1 MQHSFSSKGATLAF
15 VITLCTMATSC
26 RSTKSVVTST
36 DSVRNSTEQVQ
47 RRSGRSISVDSLW
60 RLTALS
66 IDSLTLVFEGAD
78 TSATH
83 EDSLPAGPISTT
95 SPVSHASVVTKAKPS
110 AIKVYGIHLSQEE
123 KKNAVAETCL
133 SDSNAYAVQSS
144 SDKSLTKSKAAPSSS
159 PAKYIFALFLIIAIA
174 IIIRY
179 ISNKLLSK

>member
-1 MQHSFSSKGATLAF
+1 MKISSLLTLYSFLL
-15 VITLCTMATSC
+15 ILTSC
-26 RSTKSVVTST
+26 KSTKSVVTST

-83 EDSLPAGPISTT
+83 EDGLPAGPIST
-95 SPVSHASVVTKAKPS
+95 ASVVSRASNVTKAKPS
-110 AIKVYGIHLSQEE
+110 KIKVYGIHLSQEE
-123 KKNAVAETCL
+123 KKNAVADVCL
-133 SDSNAYAVQSS
+133 SDSNAFVVQSS

-159 PAKYIFALFLIIAIA
+159 LYRYAILFFILIAIA
-174 IIIRY
+174 IIVRY
-179 ISNKLLSK
+179 ISNKLLK

>member
-1 MQHSFSSKGATLAF
+1 MKISSLLTLYSFLL
-15 VITLCTMATSC
+15 ILTSC
-26 RSTKSVVTST
+26 KSTKSVVTST

-83 EDSLPAGPISTT
+83 EDGLPAGPIST
-95 SPVSHASVVTKAKPS
+95 ASVVSRASKVTKAKPS

-144 SDKSLTKSKAAPSSS
+144 SDKSLTKSKAAPSTSFYRY
-159 PAKYIFALFLIIAIA
+159 AILFLIIIAIA
-174 IIIRY
+174 IIVRY
-179 ISNKLLSK
+179 SSNKLHK

>member
-1 MQHSFSSKGATLAF
+1 MQHSFSSKGATLAL
-15 VITLCTMATSC
+15 VITFCTMATSC

-83 EDSLPAGPISTT
+83 EDGLPAGPIST
-95 SPVSHASVVTKAKPS
+95 ASNIHKAKPS

-123 KKNAVAETCL
+123 KKNAVAETSL
-133 SDSNAYAVQSS
+133 SDSNAYVVQSS

-159 PAKYIFALFLIIAIA
+159 PAKYIFALFIIIAIA
-174 IIIRY
+174 IIIRF
-179 ISNKLLSK
+179 ISNKLLK

>member
-1 MQHSFSSKGATLAF
+1 MQHSFSFKGATLAF
-15 VITLCTMATSC
+15 VIILCSMATSC

-83 EDSLPAGPISTT
+83 EDGLPAGPIIT
-95 SPVSHASVVTKAKPS
+95 ASNIHKAKPS
-110 AIKVYGIHLSQEE
+110 KIKVYGIHLSKEE
-123 KKNAVAETCL
+123 KKNAVADVCL
-133 SDSNAYAVQSS
+133 SDSNAYVVQSS
-144 SDKSLTKSKAAPSSS
+144 SDKSLTKSKAVPSTSFYRY
-159 PAKYIFALFLIIAIA
+159 AILLFILIAIA
-174 IIIRY
+174 IIVRY
-179 ISNKLLSK
+179 ISNKLLK

>member
-83 EDSLPAGPISTT
+83 EDGLPAGPISTA
-95 SPVSHASVVTKAKPS
+95 SIVSRASAVTKAKPS

-133 SDSNAYAVQSS
+133 SDSNAYVVQSS
-144 SDKSLTKSKAAPSSS
+144 SDKSLTKSKAVPSTSFYRY
-159 PAKYIFALFLIIAIA
+159 AILFLIIIAIA

-179 ISNKLLSK
+179 ISNKLLSR

>member
-1 MQHSFSSKGATLAF
+1 M
-15 VITLCTMATSC
+15 
-26 RSTKSVVTST
+26 
-36 DSVRNSTEQVQ
+36 
-47 RRSGRSISVDSLW
+47 DSLW

-83 EDSLPAGPISTT
+83 EDGLPAGPIST
-95 SPVSHASVVTKAKPS
+95 ASVVSRASNVTKAKPS

-123 KKNAVAETCL
+123 KENAVADVCL

-144 SDKSLTKSKAAPSSS
+144 SDKSLTKSKATPSTSLYRY
-159 PAKYIFALFLIIAIA
+159 AILLFILIAIA

-179 ISNKLLSK
+179 ISNKLLK

>member
-1 MQHSFSSKGATLAF
+1 MKAFLFVGAPAARWVLVALARALSFLVPLHSFLL
-15 VITLCTMATSC
+15 ILTSC
-26 RSTKSVVTST
+26 KSTKSVVTST

-83 EDSLPAGPISTT
+83 EDGLPAGPISTG
-95 SPVSHASVVTKAKPS
+95 SPVSRASAVTKAKPS

-123 KKNAVAETCL
+123 KKNAVADICI
-133 SDSNAYAVQSS
+133 SDSNAYVV
-144 SDKSLTKSKAAPSSS
+144 
-159 PAKYIFALFLIIAIA
+159 
-174 IIIRY
+174 
-179 ISNKLLSK
+179 

>member
-1 MQHSFSSKGATLAF
+1 MQHSFSFKGVTLAL
-15 VITLCTMATSC
+15 VITFCTMATSC

-83 EDSLPAGPISTT
+83 EDGLPAGPIST
-95 SPVSHASVVTKAKPS
+95 ASVVSRASNVTKAKPS

-144 SDKSLTKSKAAPSSS
+144 SDKSLTKSKAAPSTSFYRY
-159 PAKYIFALFLIIAIA
+159 AILFLIIIAIA
-174 IIIRY
+174 IIVRY
-179 ISNKLLSK
+179 SSNKLHK

>member
-1 MQHSFSSKGATLAF
+1 MKLSSLLTLYSFLL
-15 VITLCTMATSC
+15 ILTSC
-26 RSTKSVVTST
+26 KSTKSVVTST

-83 EDSLPAGPISTT
+83 EDGLPAGPIST
-95 SPVSHASVVTKAKPS
+95 ASVVTKAKPS

-123 KKNAVAETCL
+123 KKNAVADICL
-133 SDSNAYAVQSS
+133 SDSNAFVVQSS
-144 SDKSLTKSKAAPSSS
+144 SDKSLTKSKAAPSTSFYRY
-159 PAKYIFALFLIIAIA
+159 AILFLFLIAIA
-174 IIIRY
+174 IIVRY
-179 ISNKLLSK
+179 ISNKLLK

>member
-1 MQHSFSSKGATLAF
+1 MRTITTFVLA
-15 VITLCTMATSC
+15 IALCTFANSC
-26 RSTKSVVTST
+26 KSTKSVVTST

-83 EDSLPAGPISTT
+83 EDGLPAGPIST
-95 SPVSHASVVTKAKPS
+95 ASVVSRASNVTKAKPS
-110 AIKVYGIHLSQEE
+110 KIKVYGIHLSQEE

-133 SDSNAYAVQSS
+133 SDSNAFVVQSS

-159 PAKYIFALFLIIAIA
+159 LYRYAILLFILIAIA
-174 IIIRY
+174 IIVRY
-179 ISNKLLSK
+179 ISNKLLK

>member
-1 MQHSFSSKGATLAF
+1 MRTITTFVLA
-15 VITLCTMATSC
+15 IALCTFANSC
-26 RSTKSVVTST
+26 KSTKSVVTST

-83 EDSLPAGPISTT
+83 EDGLPAGPICT
-95 SPVSHASVVTKAKPS
+95 ASVVTKAKPS

-133 SDSNAYAVQSS
+133 SDSNAFVVQSS
-144 SDKSLTKSKAAPSSS
+144 YDKSLTKSKAAPSSS

-174 IIIRY
+174 IIVRY
-179 ISNKLLSK
+179 ISNNLLK

>member
-1 MQHSFSSKGATLAF
+1 MKLSSLLTLYSFLL
-15 VITLCTMATSC
+15 ILTSC
-26 RSTKSVVTST
+26 KSTKSVVTST

-83 EDSLPAGPISTT
+83 EDGLPAGPIST
-95 SPVSHASVVTKAKPS
+95 ASVVSRASNVTKAKPS
-110 AIKVYGIHLSQEE
+110 KIKVYGIHLSQEE

-159 PAKYIFALFLIIAIA
+159 FYRYAILFLVIIAIA
-174 IIIRY
+174 IIVRY
-179 ISNKLLSK
+179 ISNKLLK

>member
-1 MQHSFSSKGATLAF
+1 MRTITTFVLA
-15 VITLCTMATSC
+15 IALCTFANSC
-26 RSTKSVVTST
+26 KSTKSVVTST

-83 EDSLPAGPISTT
+83 EDGLPAGPIST
-95 SPVSHASVVTKAKPS
+95 ASIVTKAKPS
-110 AIKVYGIHLSQEE
+110 SVKIYGIHLSQEE
-123 KKNAVAETCL
+123 KKNAAADVCF
-133 SDSNAYAVQSS
+133 SDSNAFVVQSS
-144 SDKSLTKSKAAPSSS
+144 SDKSLSKSKASPSSS

-174 IIIRY
+174 ILVRF
-179 ISNKLLSK
+179 ISNKLLK

>member
-1 MQHSFSSKGATLAF
+1 MKLSSLLTLYSFLL
-15 VITLCTMATSC
+15 ILTSC
-26 RSTKSVVTST
+26 KSTKSVVTST

-83 EDSLPAGPISTT
+83 EDGLPAGPICT
-95 SPVSHASVVTKAKPS
+95 ASVVTKAKPS

-123 KKNAVAETCL
+123 KKNAVADICL
-133 SDSNAYAVQSS
+133 SDSNAYVVQSS
-144 SDKSLTKSKAAPSSS
+144 SDKSLTKSKAAPSTSFYRY
-159 PAKYIFALFLIIAIA
+159 AILFLILIAIA
-174 IIIRY
+174 IIVRY
-179 ISNKLLSK
+179 ISNKLLK